1 MNAAIS
7 AARTG
12 RPMSLASFPES
23 ARKRAARTWTF
34 RAGAEAWASARF
46 VQLARDLEAHQAP
59 DVVVQM
65 AHKAAV
71 EEAEHIQLCLTLA
84 RAFGATPDELAMPH
98 IASPPVS
105 DTSHITL
112 LMQVVGACCINETIS
127 AAVLNHMLR
136 ASEPGI
142 VHDTIQQIL
151 RDEIGHSRIGWAYL
165 AHMAEQ
171 FDVRPLGAMMPQL
184 LAAAITDELF
194 DMPEDA
200 DEDDPVTRLGVVP
213 HAARTALFTASVN
226 DLVLPGIS
234 TFQVDPEPAAQ
245 WLKQQSLQQASD

>member
-1 MNAAIS
+1 
-7 AARTG
+7 
-12 RPMSLASFPES
+12 MSLASFPES
-23 ARKRAARTWTF
+23 ARNRAARTWTF

-65 AHKAAV
+65 AQKAAA
-71 EEAEHIQLCLTLA
+71 EEAQHIELCLTLA
-84 RAFGATPDELAMPH
+84 RTFGATLDAPSLPH
-98 IASPPVS
+98 IASPPAS

-127 AAVLNHMLR
+127 AAVLSHMLR
-136 ASEPGI
+136 ASEPGL

-165 AHMAEQ
+165 AHMSEQ
-171 FDVRPLGAMMPQL
+171 IDVRPLGPMMPQL

-200 DEDDPVTRLGVVP
+200 REDDPVTRLGVVP
-213 HAARTALFTASVN
+213 HKARTALFMASVN
-226 DLVLPGIS
+226 DLILPGIS
-234 TFQVDPEPAAQ
+234 KFQVDPKPAAR
-245 WLKQQSLQQASD
+245 WLDEQSHQANSGPRQATPLN